1 MFFNISFFHSNV
13 FFFCNLHFY
22 VPVDIPIFFFL
33 VKSERVSILFI
44 HHTFEWKYLSYLS
57 RKMAIKVMIPLK
69 HTSKLFFL
77 GGGGARSTVVY
88 AYLHRLILQSIM
100 VIQSVHII
108 FKYILSNWLQNICWA
123 NYDRPTDTCKCR
135 QNFNKITI
143 AYFIIYYN

>member
-1 MFFNISFFHSNV
+1 MF

-22 VPVDIPIFFFL
+22 VPVDISFFS
-33 VKSERVSILFI
+33 VKSERVFILFI
-44 HHTFEWKYLSYLS
+44 HHTFEWKYLPYLS

-69 HTSKLFFL
+69 AHLQTFFF

-100 VIQSVHII
+100 VIQSVHRI

-135 QNFNKITI
+135 QNFNKITT